1 MTSSIRK
8 RLSTGA
14 GKRLVARPVA
24 VAILSTLLLLL
35 HRALEAQQV
44 SGSIDT
50 GDTAWMLVS
59 SALVLFMTPGLALFY
74 AGMVRSKN
82 VLSTTMHSFSM
93 MAMVGLTWVLWGYSL
108 SFSGHGSLIG
118 DLGWLGLRGVGAA
131 PNPDYAPTI
140 PHTTYMI
147 YQAMFAIITPAL
159 ISGALAERMKFGAYM
174 AFTFLW
180 SILVYCPV
188 AHWVW
193 GTGGW
198 LRTLGALDFA
208 GGTVVHISS
217 GVAALACAL
226 MLGRRQHLGSEELA
240 PHNVTMTVLG
250 AGILWFGWFG
260 FNAGS
265 AIGASALASS
275 AFVATN
281 TAAAAAALSWM
292 AVERLATGKAT
303 ALGAASGA
311 VAGLVAI
318 TPAAGYVGPVSSI
331 IIGLAISP
339 LSYCAIQLK
348 SRLRLDD
355 ALDVVG
361 VHFVGGSFGAIAT
374 GLFATKAIN
383 PGMVRYNGLFFGGGV
398 QLLWRQIVAVA
409 ATAVFSFALSIAI
422 LSVIKLL
429 SGIRV
434 TREDEAMGLDLTQ
447 HGEVG
452 YHLEAV

>member
-1 MTSSIRK
+1 MSLR
-8 RLSTGA
+8 TGSLTRSVMRMRPSRPLAIAAIAAVMMLLGKAAGAQAAA
-14 GKRLVARPVA
+14 GK
-24 VAILSTLLLLL
+24 
-35 HRALEAQQV
+35 
-44 SGSIDT
+44 IDT

-82 VLSTTMHSFSM
+82 VLSTTMHSFAM
-93 MAMVGLTWVLWGYSL
+93 MALISITWVIWGYSL
-108 SFSGHGSLIG
+108 AFSGHGSLIG
-118 DLGWLGLRGVGAA
+118 DLAWFGLKGVGAA
-131 PNPDYAPTI
+131 PNPDYGPTI

-159 ISGALAERMKFGAYM
+159 ISGALAERMKFGSYLVFM
-174 AFTFLW
+174 LLW
-180 SILVYCPV
+180 STIVYCPI

-217 GVAALACAL
+217 GIAALACAL
-226 MLGRRQHLGSEELA
+226 MLGRRQHLGGEEMA

-250 AGILWFGWFG
+250 AGVLWFGWFG

-265 AIGASALASS
+265 AIGASGLASS

-292 AVERLATGKAT
+292 LVERLATGKPT

-318 TPAAGYVGPVSSI
+318 TPAAGFVGPVSAI
-331 IIGLAISP
+331 IIGLVVSP
-339 LSYCAIQLK
+339 LSYGAIQLK
-348 SRLRLDD
+348 SKFGYDD

-383 PGMVRYNGLFFGGGV
+383 SSITYDGLFFGGGV
-398 QLLWRQIVAVA
+398 SLLWRQIVAVA
-409 ATAVFSFALSIAI
+409 ATAVFSFVLSMVFLAI
-422 LSVIKLL
+422 IKAVAGL
-429 SGIRV
+429 RV
-434 TREDEAMGLDLTQ
+434 PREDETLGLDLSQ

-452 YHLEAV
+452 YNFEAV